1 MAQEPQAHAVILCL
15 GHHSQRLP
23 RIFSSFVGLCLSSAL
38 AAVKRWLEKPF
49 VSDPLKKKKKKVYIT
64 HFPFHRAVSIL
75 RSYTPQHL
83 YHVIHLGH
91 WQEGR
96 MARPPSKLPRSLAS
110 GDAEAFSKL
119 FPSALHGLN
128 SQTCQLS
135 LRGRGHARKAR
146 ESVTL
151 GQMLPK

>member
-1 MAQEPQAHAVILCL
+1 
-15 GHHSQRLP
+15 
-23 RIFSSFVGLCLSSAL
+23 
-38 AAVKRWLEKPF
+38 
-49 VSDPLKKKKKKVYIT
+49 
-64 HFPFHRAVSIL
+64 
-75 RSYTPQHL
+75 
-83 YHVIHLGH
+83 
-91 WQEGR
+91 

-110 GDAEAFSKL
+110 GDAEALSKL